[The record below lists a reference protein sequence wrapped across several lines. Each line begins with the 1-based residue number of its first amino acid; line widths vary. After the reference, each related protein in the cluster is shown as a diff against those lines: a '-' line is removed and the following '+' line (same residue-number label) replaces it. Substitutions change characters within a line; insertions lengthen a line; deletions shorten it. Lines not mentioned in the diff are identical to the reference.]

1 VVVRKMACHAG
12 LAFGKDKAADRG
24 VAKHKGSS
32 SSSKKRKAPGAGGG
46 GKRPKTAGKSKQ
58 PKQK

>member
-1 VVVRKMACHAG
+1 MACHAG
-12 LAFGKDKAADRG
+12 LAFGKDKAGDRG

-32 SSSKKRKAPGAGGG
+32 SSKKRKTPGAG
-46 GKRPKTAGKSKQ
+46 GKRPKTAGASKR